1 LRFPLNKV
9 GKEKVKAGTIEEN
22 RLTPLLVIPAEEQK
36 MENASALKMGIP
48 R

>member
-1 LRFPLNKV
+1 LGFPLNKV
-9 GKEKVKAGTIEEN
+9 GKEKGKARTIEQN

-36 MENASALKMGIP
+36 MESAAALKMGIP